1 MLPGDGKPMFP
12 LNLLADFGG
21 GGLMC
26 VIGILLA
33 LMERNK
39 SGLGQVV
46 NTDMVR
52 IADIQ
57 CARQQSS

>member
-1 MLPGDGKPMFP
+1 MLPGENAKPTFP

-26 VIGILLA
+26 AFGILLA
-33 LMERNK
+33 LFERQS

-46 NTDMVR
+46 STDMVR
-52 IADIQ
+52 GLGLCI
-57 CARQQSS
+57 